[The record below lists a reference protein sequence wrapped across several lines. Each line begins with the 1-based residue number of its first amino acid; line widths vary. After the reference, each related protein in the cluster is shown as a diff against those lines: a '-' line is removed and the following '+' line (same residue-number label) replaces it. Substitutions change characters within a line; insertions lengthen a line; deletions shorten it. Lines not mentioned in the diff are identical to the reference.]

1 MSVSAEY
8 ISSLSFLNHSFVQG
22 REILSSVLDIQNEEE
37 SFLDVMQAL
46 GKMKPTSQPVYHAFV
61 NEALYS
67 NNVITIGS
75 TGGSG
80 TGTQSGIDI
89 AASTGAGNARPGD
102 LAMGASGNIYQ
113 VKAISQSA
121 NTVTL
126 VPVDG
131 AGVATDYDA
140 ASTLVV
146 FSNAQGEGSGSPS
159 AIKYGMTKQE
169 NGVQIFKNSY
179 RISDVA
185 KATKVTV
192 EYKGKPYFMYK
203 GAYEALQ
210 RFRGDIS
217 NSLMFGKKSPFGFA
231 GITSGSLS
239 DAAGNAVQTTNGLRE
254 ELKSGGI
261 LNSGSPY
268 GFDTNVQT
276 TMESLTAA
284 LNSARAP
291 KDYWMWLGTSANIK
305 MDNYLNGLTSAGLES
320 ARFSVDGK
328 DIDLGVDSFKLYGRK
343 FNKKSLSILNHA
355 QLGSTVTG
363 NGAEVYLVPS
373 GQIKVAGGGGSQ
385 DYLQVRYL
393 EGDGNNFSFRETLTG
408 GLAPTPTSADAI
420 LDVNYEAICGLEV
433 LGKEHCA
440 IVTGF

>member
-113 VKAISQSA
+113 VKAISQAA

-131 AGVATDYDA
+131 AGIAADYA
-140 ASTLVV
+140 AGSSLVV

-231 GITSGSLS
+231 GITSGALS

-261 LNSGSPY
+261 VNSGFST
-268 GFDTNVQT
+268 DVQT
-276 TMESLTAA
+276 TMEALTAA

-305 MDNYLNGLTSAGLES
+305 MDNYRNGLTSAGLTS

-363 NGAEVYLVPS
+363 NGTELYLVPS

-440 IVTGF
+440 FVTGF